1 MEQQKALIRKKFWIN
16 DMEAIMGIVLVLVVI
31 GTVNVFSASFVLSET
46 QYHNPYYFLIRQM
59 SNLVG
64 GLIFFLIGLRVN
76 YHKWRDYVLV
86 LVVLTIIS
94 LILVLLIG
102 PSINGSRRWLSFG
115 FMQVQPSE
123 GAKLVAIM
131 MSAAYLGACIDKGR
145 QVTGNLAQ
153 LFVFALFVVLIEKQP
168 DAGTMCIV
176 IGIPFFM
183 YIIAGL
189 KRKYIERLFA
199 AAVVGVVLVCL
210 LQPYRMERLKVWFDP
225 WQDTQNF
232 GYQTVQSMS
241 AIGSGGLWGM
251 GLGKGI
257 SKYAYLP
264 EAHTDFAFAIFCQE
278 NGFLGVAFMF
288 MLFVAFS
295 LYSARIASRAPDGF
309 GQMLASGI
317 IMLIVGQGF
326 INIAM
331 VVGVVPVIGVPLPF
345 ISYGGTSL
353 IVNMAAVGILIN
365 VGQHAKK
372 SENNHTDKESEN
384 IAEQKR
390 HLRLVKR

>member
-1 MEQQKALIRKKFWIN
+1 
-16 DMEAIMGIVLVLVVI
+16 
-31 GTVNVFSASFVLSET
+31 
-46 QYHNPYYFLIRQM
+46 
-59 SNLVG
+59 
-64 GLIFFLIGLRVN
+64 
-76 YHKWRDYVLV
+76 
-86 LVVLTIIS
+86 
-94 LILVLLIG
+94 
-102 PSINGSRRWLSFG
+102 LSFG

-384 IAEQKR
+384 MAEQKR